1 MERLIIQ
8 TLEELDLRGWK
19 PSGVELHT
27 RAKRAAAEHLHHET
41 QLFPPWPITFLRPLP
56 NACEK
61 KRWKSDR
68 GPLSLSTTSAVSN
81 RWGPMYGAQ
90 ENRDPARWA
99 ACPKVPR
106 APRLTNC
113 SPPTTVTVATQP
125 RDDDG
130 DVVIVPC
137 VREGSWKNVSISLL
151 AVSF

>member
-61 KRWKSDR
+61 KKVEIRPRAVVSFHYVGGLESMGADVWRAGKS
-68 GPLSLSTTSAVSN
+68 GPGALGSLPKGPTGSTSYELLSTDH
-81 RWGPMYGAQ
+81 G
-90 ENRDPARWA
+90 DCCDA
-99 ACPKVPR
+99 ASGR
-106 APRLTNC
+106 
-113 SPPTTVTVATQP
+113 
-125 RDDDG
+125 
-130 DVVIVPC
+130 
-137 VREGSWKNVSISLL
+137 
-151 AVSF
+151 